1 MSTSAPQVR
10 RWMRDEYRK
19 MAEYGLF
26 APEERVELIEGDIVE
41 MSPKRSS
48 HSTSTTLAGDALRL
62 AFGRGYT
69 VRIQEPLAL
78 GPTSEPEPDVAVV
91 RGMARDYRDE
101 HPSSALL
108 IVEVAES
115 SLTYDRTTK
124 ASLYAKSGVMD
135 YWVVNLQD
143 NQVEVYRDP
152 VQRVDQPFGYGYS
165 TAAIYKSS
173 ETIAPLAA
181 PDKIIAVNDLLP

>member
-26 APEERVELIEGDIVE
+26 APEERVELIEGEIVE

-69 VRIQEPLAL
+69 VRIQEPLVL
-78 GPTSEPEPDVAVV
+78 GPTSEPEPDIAVV

-108 IVEVAES
+108 IVEVAET
-115 SLTYDRTTK
+115 SLMYDRTTK
-124 ASLYAKSGVMD
+124 ASLYAKSGIMD

-143 NQVEVYRDP
+143 NRVEVYRDP
-152 VQRVDQPFGYGYS
+152 VQMVDQPFGYGYS
-165 TAAIYKSS
+165 TAAIYKPS
-173 ETIAPLAA
+173 ETIAPLAV
-181 PDKIIAVNDLLP
+181 PDKVIDVDDLLP

>member
-1 MSTSAPQVR
+1 MSTLTPQVR
-10 RWMRDEYRK
+10 RWTRDEYRK

-26 APEERVELIEGDIVE
+26 ALEERVELIEGEIVE

-48 HSTSTTLAGDALRL
+48 HSTSTTLVGDALRL

-78 GPTSEPEPDVAVV
+78 GPTSEPESDVAVV

-108 IVEVAES
+108 IVEVAET
-115 SLTYDRTTK
+115 SLMYDRTTK
-124 ASLYAKSGVMD
+124 ASLYAKSGILD

-143 NQVEVYRDP
+143 DQVEVYRDP
-152 VQRVDQPFGYGYS
+152 VQMVDQPFGYGYS

-173 ETIAPLAA
+173 ETIAPLAV
-181 PDKIIAVNDLLP
+181 PDKIIAVDDLLP